1 VPKNSSKPEGRPAS
15 IGFPN
20 PDVQIDSHNVYPE
33 RIRKGYVQG
42 SADKEYGMVDGF
54 RFGITDTGMRHK
66 LSKLGR
72 RVRESS
78 SDD

>member
-1 VPKNSSKPEGRPAS
+1 MSKPSSKPGNRPSS

-33 RIRKGYVQG
+33 RIRKGFVQG
-42 SADKEYGMVDGF
+42 DADLEYGMVSGF

-66 LSKLGR
+66 QSKLGR

>member
-1 VPKNSSKPEGRPAS
+1 VPKASKPENRPAS
-15 IGFPN
+15 IGYPQ
-20 PDVQIDSHNVYPE
+20 PDVQLDSNNVYPE

-42 SADKEYGMVDGF
+42 SSDHEYGEVDGF

-66 LSKLGR
+66 QSKLGR

-78 SDD
+78 IE